1 MYSGYRDADYLIGL
15 FVFIALIGF
24 VFGVRFLGQVF
35 GWIPTRLD
43 DWLERNEWIIFVIA
57 IVITAFFLW

>member
-1 MYSGYRDADYLIGL
+1 MYSGYRDADYLIGF

-43 DWLERNEWIIFVIA
+43 DWLERNE
-57 IVITAFFLW
+57 

>member
-35 GWIPTRLD
+35 GWIPTRL
-43 DWLERNEWIIFVIA
+43 ERNEWIIFVIA
-57 IVITAFFLW
+57 IVITVFFLW